1 MADASRERIH
11 GVDILEPHTR
21 LLRIKVVQATD
32 LHRRDFLGGVGDP
45 YVKISLQSF
54 ESRHST
60 IATVRTHAVPKTSNP
75 LWNEDFTF
83 RVCRK
88 KQTME
93 RRSIIEVIRSIQIDI
108 DLYSKYMIKINWYVR
123 KILFDLNK
131 D

>member
-1 MADASRERIH
+1 MAGTSRERIY

-21 LLRIKVVQATD
+21 LLRIKVVRGTD
-32 LHRRDFLGGVGDP
+32 IHRRDFLGGTGHL

-60 IATVRTHAVPKTSNP
+60 IDTVRTHTVPKTFNP

-88 KQTME
+88 AIE
-93 RRSIIEVIRSIQIDI
+93 GRSIVETIRSTQINI
-108 DLYSKYMIKINWYVR
+108 DLYSKYIIKINWYVR
-123 KILFDLNK
+123 EIFFDLSE